1 MTCLCELKTRVLVD
15 IRRNHRSLSLK
26 QIEEPQFAG
35 LYAIWYRHRCI
46 YVGQSDQQT
55 VYDRLYAHLSNCHNE
70 FLRLWIRV
78 KDGTLRFTSSTVDEM
93 SYGKGTIRRVEVYLI
108 RTLNPETNKQRPG
121 GTNG

>member
-1 MTCLCELKTRVLVD
+1 MLAD

-26 QIEEPQFAG
+26 QIEESQFAG

-55 VYDRLYAHLSNCHNE
+55 VYDRLYDHLSNCHNE
-70 FLRLWIRV
+70 LLRLWIRV
-78 KDGTLRFTSSTVDEM
+78 KDGTLRFTSSRVDETG
-93 SYGKGTIRRVEVYLI
+93 YGKGTIRQVEAYLI

-121 GTNG
+121 GPNG